1 MTELLVATRNL
12 NKIYE
17 LNQILS
23 PNSFE
28 LFNLSDLS
36 IDFTV
41 EETGKTFE
49 QNAILKAEQYGKK
62 SQLLTIADD
71 SGLEVELLNGDPG
84 VFSARY
90 GGKKSDKERNDF
102 LIQNLQPFKEQE
114 IFAKFVCVIAIW
126 IPKLFTVKT
135 FKGEIQGIIHLET
148 KGNNGFGYDP
158 LFFIPSKKKTFAEM
172 NSCEKHEVSHR
183 GQAMAKAVEFLHQL
197 KKQIS

>member
-36 IDFTV
+36 IEFTV

-135 FKGEIQGIIHLET
+135 FKGEIQGIIHLS
-148 KGNNGFGYDP
+148 
-158 LFFIPSKKKTFAEM
+158 LI
-172 NSCEKHEVSHR
+172 H
-183 GQAMAKAVEFLHQL
+183 
-197 KKQIS
+197 I

>member
-28 LFNLSDLS
+28 LFSLNDLN

-41 EETGKTFE
+41 EETGNTFE

-90 GGKKSDKERNDF
+90 GGKKADKER
-102 LIQNLQPFKEQE
+102 
-114 IFAKFVCVIAIW
+114 
-126 IPKLFTVKT
+126 
-135 FKGEIQGIIHLET
+135 
-148 KGNNGFGYDP
+148 KGNVFLEPGDVVKCEIESIGF
-158 LFFIPSKKKTFAEM
+158 IENK
-172 NSCEKHEVSHR
+172 V
-183 GQAMAKAVEFLHQL
+183 
-197 KKQIS
+197 I

>member
-23 PNSFE
+23 PKSFE
-28 LFNLSDLS
+28 LFSLNDLN

-41 EETGKTFE
+41 EETGNTFE

-90 GGKKSDKERNDF
+90 G
-102 LIQNLQPFKEQE
+102 
-114 IFAKFVCVIAIW
+114 
-126 IPKLFTVKT
+126 
-135 FKGEIQGIIHLET
+135 
-148 KGNNGFGYDP
+148 
-158 LFFIPSKKKTFAEM
+158 
-172 NSCEKHEVSHR
+172 
-183 GQAMAKAVEFLHQL
+183 
-197 KKQIS
+197 